1 MLEKVDIEKI
11 KSIAL
16 EASII
21 IMDIYNRD
29 FSIEYKD
36 DKSPVTEADLK
47 SNEIICSRLKEFY
60 PTIPIMSEESMQIS
74 FEERKKW
81 EYYFCVDPIDGTKE
95 FIKKSGEFTIN
106 IALIHNQTPVLGVI
120 YIPTT
125 NTMYS
130 AKKGEGAF
138 KNKEKLPIKRAD
150 EKYVIVSSR
159 SNRTKETDEFID
171 TIKVEKEKE
180 LIYMGSSIKF
190 CLVAEGIADCY
201 PRVGPTMEW
210 DIAAGDAIVREAGK
224 MIYHLETNETLV
236 YNKKDLINPNFLV
249 K

>member
-36 DKSPVTEADLK
+36 DKSPVTEADIK

-60 PTIPIMSEESMQIS
+60 PNIPIMSEESMQIS
-74 FEERKKW
+74 YEERKKW

-106 IALIHNQTPVLGVI
+106 IALIHNKTPVLGVI
-120 YIPTT
+120 YLPTT

-138 KNKEKLPIKRAD
+138 KNREKLPIKRAD
-150 EKYVIVSSR
+150 EKYVIVSSK
-159 SNRTKETDEFID
+159 SNRSKETDEFID

-190 CLVAEGIADCY
+190 CLIAEGIADCY
-201 PRVGPTMEW
+201 PRIGPTMEW
-210 DIAAGDAIVREAGK
+210 DIAAGDAIVRETGK

-236 YNKKDLINPNFLV
+236 YNKKDLLNPNFLV